1 MSVNV
6 DEDPFDELFDRTLV
20 LFTDRLGVIPDGIER
35 SPISLEWVVA
45 IITRGAYGRTGNE
58 RPRVTD

>member
-35 SPISLEWVVA
+35 SPHF
-45 IITRGAYGRTGNE
+45 TRVGGGYHNAWC
-58 RPRVTD
+58 VW